1 VGGDAPVKQLK
12 NAETAVVL
20 GPWTDGLREVDN
32 PYDAQRTEIV
42 AASRFDWFNGYLV
55 KQSGLKV
62 LNYDH
67 QITETATPRVVDF
80 LFRYNAEPGS
90 VAGINSNGRELL
102 IGAGTKL
109 YAYNEVS
116 RTPVPE
122 AAGLTFAA
130 VRFSAAAWH
139 DGSGP
144 ALFLVSGAD
153 KLCKYKIGTSGL
165 PGTATAAVAGI
176 DGRLVTL
183 FKERL
188 WVWDLTKD
196 ATGVPWSHPNWG
208 AFSARG
214 DATSFNNVDIV
225 ECGAD
230 NESVQAVLP
239 LEQSQLVLTDRS
251 IQQVFGSSLDT
262 ISINQ
267 VASIGTVD
275 GASVILVDRP
285 TRAVLF
291 LATDGYYAFFP
302 DTGQLHN
309 LSTGL
314 PKSFTSWGGTQRR
327 TAVYDPSLR
336 CVRLLHNIRPKN
348 NRTLFV
354 TGLKPNLRN
363 EQVLGP
369 WMPGTLPIAVFSG
382 ATYSAT
388 DDAVKIVVGD
398 GEGYLYE
405 YSGGTFADLLPDG
418 IGGTTLLPFVS
429 SVDLAPT
436 WGQDSHGLVKKQVGW
451 LSIFGYGGGDVTATV
466 QDSRKRF
473 TAGIQMH
480 LPGTNRPIWNQVIWN
495 QFIWGGSH
503 SMSAVREGVKGL
515 PPSQGYAIR
524 LSHSDAEPLILGP
537 CTLHY
542 HPLDVDAGV

>member
-1 VGGDAPVKQLK
+1 
-12 NAETAVVL
+12 
-20 GPWTDGLREVDN
+20 
-32 PYDAQRTEIV
+32 
-42 AASRFDWFNGYLV
+42 
-55 KQSGLKV
+55 
-62 LNYDH
+62 
-67 QITETATPRVVDF
+67 
-80 LFRYNAEPGS
+80 
-90 VAGINSNGRELL
+90 
-102 IGAGTKL
+102 
-109 YAYNEVS
+109 
-116 RTPVPE
+116 
-122 AAGLTFAA
+122 
-130 VRFSAAAWH
+130 
-139 DGSGP
+139 
-144 ALFLVSGAD
+144 
-153 KLCKYKIGTSGL
+153 
-165 PGTATAAVAGI
+165 
-176 DGRLVTL
+176 
-183 FKERL
+183 
-188 WVWDLTKD
+188 
-196 ATGVPWSHPNWG
+196 
-208 AFSARG
+208 
-214 DATSFNNVDIV
+214 
-225 ECGAD
+225 
-230 NESVQAVLP
+230 
-239 LEQSQLVLTDRS
+239 
-251 IQQVFGSSLDT
+251 
-262 ISINQ
+262 
-267 VASIGTVD
+267 
-275 GASVILVDRP
+275 
-285 TRAVLF
+285 
-291 LATDGYYAFFP
+291 
-302 DTGQLHN
+302 
-309 LSTGL
+309 
-314 PKSFTSWGGTQRR
+314 
-327 TAVYDPSLR
+327 
-336 CVRLLHNIRPKN
+336 LHNIWPKN

-354 TGLKPNLRN
+354 TGLRSNFRN

-369 WMPGTLPIAVFSG
+369 WMPGILPIAVFSG